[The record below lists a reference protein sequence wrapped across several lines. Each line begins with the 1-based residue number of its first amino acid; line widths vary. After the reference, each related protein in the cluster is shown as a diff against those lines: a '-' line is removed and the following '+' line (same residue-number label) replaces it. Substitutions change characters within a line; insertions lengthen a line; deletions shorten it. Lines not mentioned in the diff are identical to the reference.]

1 MRVTTR
7 IITPVEAEAMALAR
21 EEDDEDKRIL
31 AKARKEHMMKK
42 AQEASRRAPK
52 SEIEKIFQA
61 EDLLILQ
68 KATYLKEQTHD
79 SVKLLNTL
87 GARAA
92 AFTLRDQQI
101 KELETRGDGD
111 ALYDTKMNLRMEIDR
126 LEDLKRL
133 EDRETSKKA
142 KRVADRIVLEAQ
154 IASRTAV
161 KKQAALKVTAEGEAM
176 LELLRLEAVEEEELE
191 KKKRVKQQVDMKQ
204 VMEFNTAAIGI
215 KKQVLETIRLEEEAI
230 ATYQLKKAEEA
241 HRLEEEEEAR
251 KEEAELRCAK
261 LRSTQERVANDKAAL
276 DELRAKR
283 SAESK
288 ERRAREAELATEKR
302 RLAGV
307 SEMSKAREM
316 QALHKRRAL
325 EQEAILQQQEYTSTM
340 NRVLRDKTRLEQE
353 LLKKENQNT
362 AHRESL
368 QVQID
373 EMEKKRKEIFEKKQL
388 EGRKVREEYDQ
399 ELVELE
405 EIRTREVQVLIAKGV
420 NPKYLG
426 EMKSIDLAK
435 IRNC

>member
-1 MRVTTR
+1 
-7 IITPVEAEAMALAR
+7 
-21 EEDDEDKRIL
+21 
-31 AKARKEHMMKK
+31 MKK

-101 KELETRGDGD
+101 KELETRGGGD

-154 IASRTAV
+154 IASRTSV

-230 ATYQLKKAEEA
+230 ATYQLKRPKRRIDWKKKKR
-241 HRLEEEEEAR
+241 HGKKRLNFDVPSFVRR
-251 KEEAELRCAK
+251 KNELLMIKQLWMNYALNDR
-261 LRSTQERVANDKAAL
+261 LNQRNDKREKPNWL
-276 DELRAKR
+276 PRSDDWQVFLKCRKRERCKHFINVVHLNKKR
-283 SAESK
+283 SYSN
-288 ERRAREAELATEKR
+288 R
-302 RLAGV
+302 
-307 SEMSKAREM
+307 S
-316 QALHKRRAL
+316 
-325 EQEAILQQQEYTSTM
+325 ILQ
-340 NRVLRDKTRLEQE
+340 R
-353 LLKKENQNT
+353 
-362 AHRESL
+362 
-368 QVQID
+368 
-373 EMEKKRKEIFEKKQL
+373 
-388 EGRKVREEYDQ
+388 
-399 ELVELE
+399 
-405 EIRTREVQVLIAKGV
+405 
-420 NPKYLG
+420 
-426 EMKSIDLAK
+426 
-435 IRNC
+435 